1 MDQEPVR
8 TQAQVPARREKRGNW
23 ILGFIFIIGGV
34 ILIAQQLGWL
44 GARYNW
50 WALFIMV
57 PALASLGGGFSE
69 LQSSG
74 KFGAAVRAGLGGGL
88 ILMTLSLVFL
98 FGLDWS
104 VWWPLMVLVA
114 GVAIFLE
121 SFGTKAPAGVGGIL
135 NMGLWIG
142 LGAMFLGAG
151 FLAKNLGI
159 YDISAVFDPLRWW
172 AVAILIPGVGALLGG
187 LFSMLRGGKAAMAGF
202 GLLLFGLMTLTVG
215 LIALLGVS
223 WAILTP
229 TLLILAG
236 FAILFGIFRKR

>member
-1 MDQEPVR
+1 MEQQPVEMQIR
-8 TQAQVPARREKRGNW
+8 LPEKREKRGSW
-23 ILGFIFIIGGV
+23 IWGLIFIIGGV
-34 ILIAQQLGWL
+34 ILLAQQVGWL

-50 WALFIMV
+50 WALFILV

-69 LQSSG
+69 LQRSG
-74 KFGAAVRAGLGGGL
+74 RFGAAVRAGLGGGL
-88 ILMTLSLVFL
+88 ILLTLSLMFL

-104 VWWPLMVLVA
+104 KWWPLMVLVA
-114 GVAIFLE
+114 GLTIFLE
-121 SFGTKAPAGVGGIL
+121 GFGTEAPVGIGRIL
-135 NMGLWIG
+135 NIGLWIG

-159 YDISAVFDPLRWW
+159 YDVSSVFNPLRWW
-172 AVAILIPGVGALLGG
+172 AVAILIPGFGALLGG
-187 LFSMLRGGKAAMAGF
+187 LASMLRGGKAAIGGF
-202 GLLLFGLMTLTVG
+202 GLLLFGLMMLSVG

-223 WAILTP
+223 WRILTP